1 MRILFDQGVPRGLA
15 WTLREHEVTEA
26 RKFGWEKVTTN
37 KNLRYQHQI
46 ESRAFRQLQQFPV
59 GNLSSRMIALVV
71 LGQSPW
77 RLVPRHLDVILETV
91 NASSPGS
98 FAEVAIPFE

>member
-1 MRILFDQGVPRGLA
+1 
-15 WTLREHEVTEA
+15 
-26 RKFGWEKVTTN
+26 
-37 KNLRYQHQI
+37 
-46 ESRAFRQLQQFPV
+46 
-59 GNLSSRMIALVV
+59 MIALVV

-77 RLVPRHLDVILETV
+77 RLVRRHLDVILETV

>member
-1 MRILFDQGVPRGLA
+1 M
-15 WTLREHEVTEA
+15 T
-26 RKFGWEKVTTN
+26 VTTG
-37 KNLRYQHQI
+37 KNLRYQQ
-46 ESRAFRQLQQFPV
+46 
-59 GNLSSRMIALVV
+59 NLSSRMIALVV

-77 RLVPRHLDVILETV
+77 RLVRRHLDVILETV

>member
-26 RKFGWEKVTTN
+26 RKFGWEKVTTD

-46 ESRAFRQLQQFPV
+46 ESRAFRLPRKAQFARRYQHPFPPTA
-59 GNLSSRMIALVV
+59 AL
-71 LGQSPW
+71 GTGEP
-77 RLVPRHLDVILETV
+77 
-91 NASSPGS
+91 
-98 FAEVAIPFE
+98 